1 MSADAKSSY
10 FSLSC
15 PGILDEHLT
24 SLGYGLIPWQG
35 IVTGKQIYIMLRKSL
50 IIKYH
55 IIDLAYFPVNAGCHI
70 WWFMEIVLFPQ

>member
-24 SLGYGLIPWQG
+24 LLGYGLIPWQG

-55 IIDLAYFPVNAGCHI
+55 IIDLAAF
-70 WWFMEIVLFPQ
+70 IVPLNISMPLC